1 MGVKYYLTVEAETR
15 RWERGDGFNE
25 VVDGEKFMV
34 EGAKLTEKGEK
45 SSAISS
51 SPFMFSSFEKMKR
64 KRINERKSARY

>member
-1 MGVKYYLTVEAETR
+1 ME
-15 RWERGDGFNE
+15 
-25 VVDGEKFMV
+25 GEKFMV